1 MKIIFQ
7 GICEEFK
14 ATKVINYQ
22 SLREG
27 LFVSYDDNKSRPNPI
42 DFSKI
47 GRNELL
53 HWGIMALHE
62 FYDTHNNS
70 LPQLNDSK
78 MVKEILEISLEIY
91 NNAKNLKQK
100 WVDNIKIWEDKIILN
115 LANYAK
121 SEISPIF
128 SFLGDIAAQELIKFT
143 GNYTPINQWFWFEFS
158 EVTENIPENVDRAL
172 KNFRYEDNIAIFGGE
187 IQRSLSDSNI
197 FMIGAGH

>member
-1 MKIIFQ
+1 M
-7 GICEEFK
+7 
-14 ATKVINYQ
+14 T
-22 SLREG
+22 
-27 LFVSYDDNKSRPNPI
+27 
-42 DFSKI
+42 
-47 GRNELL
+47 
-53 HWGIMALHE
+53 LHE

-128 SFLGDIAAQELIKFT
+128 SFLGDITAQELIKFT

>member
-1 MKIIFQ
+1 M
-7 GICEEFK
+7 
-14 ATKVINYQ
+14 T
-22 SLREG
+22 
-27 LFVSYDDNKSRPNPI
+27 
-42 DFSKI
+42 
-47 GRNELL
+47 L
-53 HWGIMALHE
+53 HD

-70 LPQLNDSK
+70 LPRLNDSK

-100 WVDNIKIWEDKIILN
+100 WVGDIKICEDKIILN

-158 EVTENIPENVDRAL
+158 EVTENIPENVDKAL

-187 IQRSLSDSNI
+187 IQRSLIDSNNFTLMWI
-197 FMIGAGH
+197 SNNNDKKSYCDR